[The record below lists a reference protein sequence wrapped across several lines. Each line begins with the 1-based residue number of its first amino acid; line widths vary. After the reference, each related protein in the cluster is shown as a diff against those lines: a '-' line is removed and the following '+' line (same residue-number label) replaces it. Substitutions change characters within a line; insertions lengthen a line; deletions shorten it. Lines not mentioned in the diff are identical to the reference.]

1 MNLIMHYS
9 NIWVNDHKFIAIVD
23 NVDTL
28 QLSPGPPGPLAVTKI
43 CPWPAVFN
51 SISSVPRRR
60 SIRTAAIL

>member
-28 QLSPGPPGPLAVTKI
+28 QLSPGPRGPFSGHENLTRVDG
-43 CPWPAVFN
+43 
-51 SISSVPRRR
+51 
-60 SIRTAAIL
+60 L